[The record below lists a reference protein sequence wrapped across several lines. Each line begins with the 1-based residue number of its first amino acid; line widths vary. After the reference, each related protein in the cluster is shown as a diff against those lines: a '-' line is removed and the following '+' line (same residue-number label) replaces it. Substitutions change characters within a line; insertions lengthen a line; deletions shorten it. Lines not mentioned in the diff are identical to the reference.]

1 MWLYP
6 ALYWGQLIAPLE
18 PGVQLSFP
26 FPRIATTILVVD
38 DERISRRVAYRILSE
53 EGYRVL
59 EAESA
64 PEALDVLSQ
73 ARGRVDLL
81 MLDVVMPDCDG
92 VHLAALVLEE
102 WPDQRILYM
111 SAHPAEVLV
120 RHGLESLD
128 VPFLAKPYTR
138 DEALAKVRV
147 ALERRRITDPEP
159 YPERRSKPR
168 IPGK

>member
-1 MWLYP
+1 
-6 ALYWGQLIAPLE
+6 
-18 PGVQLSFP
+18 
-26 FPRIATTILVVD
+26 VVD

-64 PEALDVLSQ
+64 LEALDVLSK

-81 MLDVVMPDCDG
+81 ILDVVMPECDG
-92 VHLAALVLEE
+92 VRLAQRVVEE
-102 WPDQRILYM
+102 WPDQRVLYM

-138 DEALAKVRV
+138 DEALAKVAE
-147 ALERRRITDPEP
+147 ALERRAAAEP
-159 YPERRSKPR
+159 RVLRRNKQPLEH
-168 IPGK
+168 K

>member
-1 MWLYP
+1 
-6 ALYWGQLIAPLE
+6 
-18 PGVQLSFP
+18 
-26 FPRIATTILVVD
+26 
-38 DERISRRVAYRILSE
+38 VAYRILSE

-81 MLDVVMPDCDG
+81 IVDVVMPDCDG
-92 VHLAALVLEE
+92 VELARIVQEE

-111 SAHPAEVLV
+111 SAHPAQVLV
-120 RHGLESLD
+120 QHGLHSLD

-138 DEALAKVRV
+138 DEALVKVAE
-147 ALERRRITDPEP
+147 ALERRHRESEAPV
-159 YPERRSKPR
+159 ERRMKPR
-168 IPGK
+168 LRGK